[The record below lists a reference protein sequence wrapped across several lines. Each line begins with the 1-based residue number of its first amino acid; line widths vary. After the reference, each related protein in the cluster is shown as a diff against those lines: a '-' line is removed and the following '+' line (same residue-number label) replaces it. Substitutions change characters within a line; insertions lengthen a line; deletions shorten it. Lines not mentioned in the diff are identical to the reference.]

1 MDVLL
6 GMGVLLGLGVLLG
19 TSVALGVGG
28 SAVAVALGGGVLV
41 ITTTTTTEVG
51 GDAAGA
57 LQALNSNVPSTT
69 PQSRFFISQY
79 PSISQRLLLT
89 QVLFLR

>member
-1 MDVLL
+1 MVGMDVLV

-19 TSVALGVGG
+19 ASVALGVGG

-51 GDAAGA
+51 WDAAGA
-57 LQALNSNVPSTT
+57 PQALNSNVPSTIR
-69 PQSRFFISQY
+69 QSRFFIS
-79 PSISQRLLLT
+79 PKPNL
-89 QVLFLR
+89 